1 MSDFDATVIGADIA
15 GSSTAATHS
24 RYVAMGDSQT
34 EGVGDRDDQGG
45 LRGLADRFAELLAA
59 INPDLRYAN
68 LALRGKLAR
77 QVHAEQLG
85 AALALRPDLVT
96 VVTGFNDLL
105 RPGFDADEVA
115 GHLDAMFAAL
125 TAHGAVVATL
135 TFPEVTR
142 ITPLARP
149 IGGRVIALNH
159 RIRACAQRHGVTVAE
174 TTPHAVVTDPRL
186 WSPDRLHA
194 SPIGHQRIA
203 DALAHALR
211 LPGADDRWTSPL
223 QPALPERGVLA
234 VAANELRWAATFL
247 GPWLGRRLTGRSSG
261 DGRTA
266 KRPDLLPVCDRTAA
280 ATAATTDR

>member
-15 GSSTAATHS
+15 GSSTAATYS

-34 EGVGDRDDQGG
+34 EGVGDRGDQGG

-159 RIRACAQRHGVTVAE
+159 RIRACAQRHGVIVAE
-174 TTPHAVVTDPRL
+174 TTPTPS
-186 WSPDRLHA
+186 SPIPACGAPIGCTRARSAINA
-194 SPIGHQRIA
+194 SPTLSPTRCGCPAPTTVGPARCNRRCPSA
-203 DALAHALR
+203 VCWPWR
-211 LPGADDRWTSPL
+211 RTSC
-223 QPALPERGVLA
+223 A
-234 VAANELRWAATFL
+234 
-247 GPWLGRRLTGRSSG
+247 GRRLSSALGSG
-261 DGRTA
+261 DG
-266 KRPDLLPVCDRTAA
+266 
-280 ATAATTDR
+280 